1 MAEYRDRY
9 PELKAAGVELAAI
22 SVDDATRSA
31 PMKAELE
38 LPFPILCD
46 SKRELIV
53 KWGLLNRAE
62 MGGIAYPAVFAI
74 DRDLVVRFRS
84 LDRTAQRAA
93 VGQVA
98 DAVRATAQG
107 GPLGTEITRRRLRP
121 GLMFLPALLNA
132 LRRGVRT
139 PWSDRG

>member
-1 MAEYRDRY
+1 
-9 PELKAAGVELAAI
+9 
-22 SVDDATRSA
+22 
-31 PMKAELE
+31 MKAELE

-53 KWGLLNRAE
+53 QWGLLNRAE

-93 VGQVA
+93 AGEVA
-98 DAVRATAQG
+98 AAVNAAAQG
-107 GPLGTEITRRRLRP
+107 GSVETEITRRRLRP
-121 GLMFLPALLNA
+121 GLMFLRALLNA
-132 LRRGVRT
+132 VRRGVRT